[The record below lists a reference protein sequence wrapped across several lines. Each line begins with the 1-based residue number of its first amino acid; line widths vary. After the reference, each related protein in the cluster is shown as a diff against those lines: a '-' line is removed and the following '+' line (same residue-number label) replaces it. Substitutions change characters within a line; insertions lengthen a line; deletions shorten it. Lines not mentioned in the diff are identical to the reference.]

1 LVSPS
6 GRSTANADAYVEKSA
21 DMKPSACPERKLAPS
36 SAIVQSPVAGRSV
49 QSAGC
54 EISKPYRFEV
64 YTTQAVVSG
73 SVPAPDDGDRRGEK
87 LGDRG
92 ALAVAD
98 DVGRAVA
105 EIEGDDV
112 GVPPF
117 CGPGPSR

>member
-1 LVSPS
+1 
-6 GRSTANADAYVEKSA
+6 
-21 DMKPSACPERKLAPS
+21 MKPSACPDRKLAPS

-73 SVPAPDDGDRRGEK
+73 SVPAPDDGNRTGATLGET
-87 LGDRG
+87 LCDGE

-98 DVGRAVA
+98 DAGRAVS
-105 EIEGDDV
+105 EIDGDDV